1 MHATPRGEKPSDPY
15 QRDPEVLSLLQDLSR
30 RLDINSAEN
39 IRFVRDKVKGLID
52 SGKMSPPSLGLRGE
66 EFSADLRVLA
76 QQQGW
81 DVRAASLRD
90 ISPAQA
96 RLLLRKDK
104 ARLEEP
110 PDVDTLTAPE
120 LSQLISDGIRLNS
133 GMSLFPQT
141 PMRGSPGRRR

>member
-1 MHATPRGEKPSDPY
+1 MHANPRGEKPSDPY

-52 SGKMSPPSLGLRGE
+52 SGKMIPPSLALRGE
-66 EFSADLRVLA
+66 QFSADLRILA

-81 DVRAASLRD
+81 DVRAASLAD
-90 ISPAQA
+90 LSPAQA
-96 RLLLRKDK
+96 MLLLRKDG
-104 ARLEEP
+104 ARLDEP
-110 PDVDTLTAPE
+110 PDVATLTAPE
-120 LSQLISDGIRLNS
+120 LSQLLSDGIRLNS

-141 PMRGSPGRRR
+141 PKRGRPGPRR